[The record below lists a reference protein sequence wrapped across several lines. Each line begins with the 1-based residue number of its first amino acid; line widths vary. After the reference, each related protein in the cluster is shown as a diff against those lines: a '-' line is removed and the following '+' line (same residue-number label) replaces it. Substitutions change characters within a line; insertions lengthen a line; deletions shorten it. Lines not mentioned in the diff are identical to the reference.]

1 MTRELTDE
9 ESLQLHRAVLA
20 TNPTPW
26 MAYAIRRVLE
36 VRGLAAALWLCEEWR
51 WR

>member
-1 MTRELTDE
+1 MTRPLTDE
-9 ESLQLHRAVLA
+9 ENLELRRAVLA

-26 MAYAIRRVLE
+26 MTYVIRRVLE
-36 VRGLAAALWLCEEWR
+36 VRGLGAALWLCEEWR